1 MDGMCVM
8 TKILI
13 NCVDLDIGDILFAS
27 SVAKK
32 IKEELSW
39 ETPCQLEFSVNYLQP
54 LELLNNNPYIDK
66 VYYKECGHEYTEV
79 FNINKSSHELNL
91 SKSAVSQYQRMCN
104 IKSFNDTFEIFTNS
118 VSDYSIECSMKE
130 LVEIEYWNS
139 DIIKVCYVMDWDRKS
154 YSLNNSVDRPI
165 TRNAHSIIEP
175 LKGNKQIM
183 LFAIGIES
191 KDSKKFPSINSASKF
206 SFTASLIK
214 NSDYVIGPEGCLT
227 NMSSAIGTP
236 TIITTDYIQH
246 TYGPNGTKTDTS
258 KVYEE
263 PFLGPCKYFPTGTHI
278 HLDPFLSDQEVGNEI
293 LKIVTNGR

>member
-1 MDGMCVM
+1 M

-32 IKEELSW
+32 IKEESPW
-39 ETPCQLEFSVNYLQP
+39 ETSCQLEFSVNYLQP

-66 VYYKECGHEYTEV
+66 VYYKECGDEYTEV
-79 FNINKSSHELNL
+79 FDINKSSHELNL
-91 SKSAVSQYQRMCN
+91 STSVVSQYQQMCN
-104 IKSFNDTFEIFTNS
+104 IKNFNDTFEIFTNPI
-118 VSDYSIECSMKE
+118 SDYSIECSMKE

-154 YSLNNSVDRPI
+154 YSLHNSVDRPI

-175 LKGNKQIM
+175 LKGNEQIM

-227 NMSSAIGTP
+227 NLSSAIGTS
-236 TIITTDYIQH
+236 TIITTDYIQGV
-246 TYGPNGTKTDTS
+246 YGPNGTKVDINKTY
-258 KVYEE
+258 VE
-263 PFLGPCKYFPTGTHI
+263 PFLGPRKYFPSGNHT
-278 HLDPFLSDQEVGNEI
+278 HLDPTLTDQEVGNEI
-293 LKIVTNGR
+293 FKIVSHGR